1 MRLRLQKGDKSKWA
15 ENRSGTRFPNLG
27 PSPTGSKTRR
37 HVSPLSFDFTLSTAA
52 GATAGRFARSRPD
65 PVDSARPV
73 SSQAP
78 AGVELAPDHGRLSIF
93 LSIVV
98 GLVVWLYRRVGFPVM
113 SFPPVCRCLRA
124 VSGECGVE
132 VSSGDGLV
140 RFASSSTV
148 TRRCFCLRCSFSV
161 GGCFLPGG
169 GAVGAVAAGSV
180 SRAGGVYS
188 VSSFGPSLVLGSSGI
203 LGRFVSLRG
212 FSSGRR
218 DGCEDDFSF
227 HISDV
232 SAGDGCS
239 RFVYQLFAK
248 SGWFFCPT
256 SVGGL
261 LSLLGV
267 TSFGLMG
274 SWRILWRRVSVP
286 PAR

>member
-1 MRLRLQKGDKSKWA
+1 M
-15 ENRSGTRFPNLG
+15 
-27 PSPTGSKTRR
+27 
-37 HVSPLSFDFTLSTAA
+37 
-52 GATAGRFARSRPD
+52 
-65 PVDSARPV
+65 
-73 SSQAP
+73 
-78 AGVELAPDHGRLSIF
+78 APDRGRLSIF
-93 LSIVV
+93 LPIVV

-113 SFPPVCRCLRA
+113 SFPPVCRFLRA

-169 GAVGAVAAGSV
+169 GAVGAVAAGSI

-256 SVGGL
+256 SLGGL
-261 LSLLGV
+261 LSPGSDFVRSDGGPGRSCGV
-267 TSFGLMG
+267 GSLSLRQGDGWWPSSEARAFSGVMVCRCNRHTTFGANQKLCSVGMEIG
-274 SWRILWRRVSVP
+274 FKLWKVAPIAGDEHDRAVL
-286 PAR
+286 ARTGM